1 MQVPSSNDTQAKPAE
16 AAFTDEK
23 FAEPLPL
30 PDYSHKPITLDYFEP
45 TDDLDDIESNPQT
58 NTESQLRDADND
70 LGSYSGSGDE
80 PSVKD

>member
-1 MQVPSSNDTQAKPAE
+1 MQVPTSNDTQAKPAE

-45 TDDLDDIESNPQT
+45 TDDIEDIESNPQS
-58 NTESQLRDADND
+58 NTESQLQNADND
-70 LGSYSGSGDE
+70 LGSCSESGDE
-80 PSVKD
+80 PAAKE